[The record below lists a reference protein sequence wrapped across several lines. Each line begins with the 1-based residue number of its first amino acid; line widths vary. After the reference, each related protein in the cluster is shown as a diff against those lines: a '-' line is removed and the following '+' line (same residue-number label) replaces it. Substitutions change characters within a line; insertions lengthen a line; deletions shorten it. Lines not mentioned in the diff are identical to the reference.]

1 MITEIC
7 INQHFNKTLLFFRR
21 IPTDHQE
28 EEEGCWCLRDKL
40 LNIWNFFL
48 LYIIYYDIWDL
59 SGVYKGK
66 GTESQN

>member
-1 MITEIC
+1 MLVFKRQVTEY
-7 INQHFNKTLLFFRR
+7 LEL
-21 IPTDHQE
+21 
-28 EEEGCWCLRDKL
+28 
-40 LNIWNFFL
+40 FFL